1 VYEVDRVGDR
11 WALVA
16 DGTYLVWL
24 SGFLFHLYCERKY
37 LLVYRRSYYVPV
49 LIAKSYLLW

>member
-1 VYEVDRVGDR
+1 MYEDDRVGDR